1 MRGNEFLDKMELID
15 PSYIEGADVM
25 LSKKKSVLIRLGV
38 VAACLAFTVFAGAK
52 ILSHENNKIINSDMP
67 MLSVSEITS
76 TMGYEGYTAYDISEL
91 VNANPWNEDFKL
103 STLPVYQNTFN
114 YDENN
119 FESGV
124 DLDKIRKFILEIAN
138 RAGLDENNLTVTY
151 DTPDEEE
158 KQKIIDKFNSAGVT
172 VPKGYFTPTKLIIN
186 SQGIE
191 IEADSS
197 MTATVHFEP
206 ALTVPSEYNFTHFSS
221 YNDKCDVAEYLKTKY
236 KSLIGIENPQAD
248 IFGGYY
254 NIYGQ
259 QQYSVGFFE
268 DGQDKTEKIINYNFN
283 RVTFANDDDGKL
295 FIVRICQP
303 DLSVKAGDYPVISS
317 NEARQLLIK
326 GNFITTVPYEF
337 SGEEFVEKTELIYR
351 TDKNEKYFMPYYRFY
366 VELPELKQEDGLKT
380 YGIYYVP
387 AVESEYISDMPVWD
401 GSFNG

>member
-25 LSKKKSVLIRLGV
+25 VSKKKSVLIRLGV

-52 ILSHENNKIINSDMP
+52 ILSHENKKIINSDMP

-206 ALTVPSEYNFTHFSS
+206 ALAVPSEYNFTHFSS

-248 IFGGYY
+248 IFGGDY

-337 SGEEFVEKTELIYR
+337 SGEEFIEKTELIYR

-366 VELPELKQEDGLKT
+366 VELPELNQENGLKT

-387 AVESEYISDMPVWD
+387 AVES
-401 GSFNG
+401 

>member
-25 LSKKKSVLIRLGV
+25 VSKKKSVLIRLGV
-38 VAACLAFTVFAGAK
+38 VAACLAFIVFAGAK
-52 ILSHENNKIINSDMP
+52 ILSHENKKIINSDMP

-248 IFGGYY
+248 IFGGDY

>member
-25 LSKKKSVLIRLGV
+25 VSKKKSVLIRLGI
-38 VAACLAFTVFAGAK
+38 VAACLAFIVFAGAK
-52 ILSHENNKIINSDMP
+52 ILSHENKKINSDMP
-67 MLSVSEITS
+67 MLSVSEITP

-248 IFGGYY
+248 IFGGDY

-387 AVESEYISDMPVWD
+387 AVESAYISDMPVWD
-401 GSFNG
+401 GSFS

>member
-25 LSKKKSVLIRLGV
+25 VSKKKSVLIRLGV

-52 ILSHENNKIINSDMP
+52 ILSHENKKIINSDMP

-206 ALTVPSEYNFTHFSS
+206 ALAVPSEYNFTHFSS

-248 IFGGYY
+248 IFGGDY

-337 SGEEFVEKTELIYR
+337 SGEEFIEKTELIYR

-366 VELPELKQEDGLKT
+366 VELPELKQENGLKT

-401 GSFNG
+401 GSFN

>member
-25 LSKKKSVLIRLGV
+25 VSKKKSVLIRLGV

-52 ILSHENNKIINSDMP
+52 ILSHENNKIINPDMP

-172 VPKGYFTPTKLIIN
+172 VSKGYFTPTKLIIN

-236 KSLIGIENPQAD
+236 KSLIGIEDPQAD
-248 IFGGYY
+248 IFGGDY

-317 NEARQLLIK
+317 NEARKLLIK

-387 AVESEYISDMPVWD
+387 AVESAYISDMPVWD
-401 GSFNG
+401 GNFN

>member
-25 LSKKKSVLIRLGV
+25 VSKKKSVLIRLGV

-52 ILSHENNKIINSDMP
+52 ILSHENKKIINSDMP

-206 ALTVPSEYNFTHFSS
+206 ALAVPSEYNFTHFSS

-248 IFGGYY
+248 IFGGDY

-337 SGEEFVEKTELIYR
+337 SGEEFIEKTELIYR

-366 VELPELKQEDGLKT
+366 VELPELKQENGLKT

-387 AVESEYISDMPVWD
+387 AVES
-401 GSFNG
+401 

>member
-25 LSKKKSVLIRLGV
+25 VSKKKSVLIRLGV
-38 VAACLAFTVFAGAK
+38 VAACLSFTVFAEAK
-52 ILSHENNKIINSDMP
+52 ILSHENKKINSDMP

-206 ALTVPSEYNFTHFSS
+206 ALAVPSEYNFTHFSS

-248 IFGGYY
+248 IFGGDY

-337 SGEEFVEKTELIYR
+337 SGEEFIEKTELIYR

-387 AVESEYISDMPVWD
+387 AVESTYISDMPVWD
-401 GSFNG
+401 GSFS

>member
-25 LSKKKSVLIRLGV
+25 VSKKKSVLIRLGV

-52 ILSHENNKIINSDMP
+52 ILSHENKKIINSDMP

-158 KQKIIDKFNSAGVT
+158 KQKIIDKFNSARVT

-248 IFGGYY
+248 IFGGDY

-317 NEARQLLIK
+317 NEARKLLIK

-401 GSFNG
+401 GSFS

>member
-1 MRGNEFLDKMELID
+1 
-15 PSYIEGADVM
+15 
-25 LSKKKSVLIRLGV
+25 
-38 VAACLAFTVFAGAK
+38 
-52 ILSHENNKIINSDMP
+52 
-67 MLSVSEITS
+67 
-76 TMGYEGYTAYDISEL
+76 AYDISEL

-206 ALTVPSEYNFTHFSS
+206 ALAVPSEYNFTHFSS

-248 IFGGYY
+248 IFGGDY

>member
-25 LSKKKSVLIRLGV
+25 VSKKKSVLIRLGV
-38 VAACLAFTVFAGAK
+38 AAACLAFTVFAGAK
-52 ILSHENNKIINSDMP
+52 ILSHENKKIINSDMP

-236 KSLIGIENPQAD
+236 KSLIGIEDPQAD
-248 IFGGYY
+248 IWGGDY

-337 SGEEFVEKTELIYR
+337 SGEEFIEKTELIYR

>member
-25 LSKKKSVLIRLGV
+25 VSKKKSVLIRLGV
-38 VAACLAFTVFAGAK
+38 VAACLSFTVFAEAK
-52 ILSHENNKIINSDMP
+52 ILSHENKKINSDMP

-206 ALTVPSEYNFTHFSS
+206 ALAVPSEYNFTHFSS

-248 IFGGYY
+248 IFGGDY

-317 NEARQLLIK
+317 NEARKLLIK

-387 AVESEYISDMPVWD
+387 AVESTYISDMPVWD
-401 GSFNG
+401 GSFS

>member
-1 MRGNEFLDKMELID
+1 M
-15 PSYIEGADVM
+15 V
-25 LSKKKSVLIRLGV
+25 SKKKSVLIRLGV
-38 VAACLAFTVFAGAK
+38 VAACLAFTVFAVAK
-52 ILSHENNKIINSDMP
+52 ILSHENKKIINSDMP

-206 ALTVPSEYNFTHFSS
+206 ALAVPSEYNFTHFSS

-248 IFGGYY
+248 IFGGDY

-317 NEARQLLIK
+317 NEARKLLIK

-387 AVESEYISDMPVWD
+387 AVESAYISDMPVWD
-401 GSFNG
+401 GSFS